1 MRTQDASNIRTLFG
15 RIDRALRGPIVTA
28 LAYYAGAEA
37 AFFVG
42 TLSDKIFAPFW
53 PPNVVLLCALLSAPP
68 HRWWLFV
75 AAAFPAHAIAE
86 HGVGMPLSQSLV
98 AFATNC
104 MLALASAF
112 VIRKTIG
119 APPWFRSLRNACV
132 YVLLVAIAIPMVVAL
147 GGAFVAISGGAPM
160 AEFWT
165 FWSQWLMA
173 NALGGLTLGPVALIW
188 LNERKM
194 QTSKPIRVTAVLE
207 AVFIAVALVAIS
219 TVAFEFSAATSA
231 RGFLPALLYAPL
243 LFVLWATVRFGAAGA
258 ASMSLIMTVVLVWL
272 TLTGPSLF
280 LAENPE
286 SSVFAMQVFLLALS
300 IPVLLLGAAIDEAR
314 HAEQEVRESEERM
327 SFAAVSANVCMWRF
341 DYDLDRAWITDHG
354 RHMLGFAPEFEVT
367 RTALTQAIHAD
378 DRGAAL
384 ATVRSAIARGALADC
399 EFRIVRRNDAQ
410 TRWFRCRARA
420 YGERGSSGAHIS
432 GTFTDITEQKLA
444 EIELAQQRQELAHLT
459 RVSMLGEL
467 SGGIVHEL
475 AQPLASILSNAEAAR
490 ILINKDVPDLHE
502 VKDVLDDIIGEDNR
516 AGEIIWRLRALL
528 KKNETR
534 FEPLN
539 LNEIVN
545 VTLRL
550 LRNELISRRVRA
562 VTTLAQDLPV
572 VAGDPIQLQQVLLN
586 LMLNAMDAM
595 GDVAP
600 EQRVIAIVTDA
611 NAAGVW
617 VHVSD
622 RGKGLQP
629 AHQERVFQ
637 AFFTTK
643 KQGLGLGLSLSL
655 KIIKLHGGTIHLHN
669 NPMVGVTAAF
679 TLPRSNA
686 LLAAG

>member
-1 MRTQDASNIRTLFG
+1 
-15 RIDRALRGPIVTA
+15 
-28 LAYYAGAEA
+28 
-37 AFFVG
+37 
-42 TLSDKIFAPFW
+42 
-53 PPNVVLLCALLSAPP
+53 
-68 HRWWLFV
+68 
-75 AAAFPAHAIAE
+75 
-86 HGVGMPLSQSLV
+86 
-98 AFATNC
+98 
-104 MLALASAF
+104 
-112 VIRKTIG
+112 
-119 APPWFRSLRNACV
+119 
-132 YVLLVAIAIPMVVAL
+132 
-147 GGAFVAISGGAPM
+147 
-160 AEFWT
+160 
-165 FWSQWLMA
+165 
-173 NALGGLTLGPVALIW
+173 
-188 LNERKM
+188 
-194 QTSKPIRVTAVLE
+194 
-207 AVFIAVALVAIS
+207 
-219 TVAFEFSAATSA
+219 
-231 RGFLPALLYAPL
+231 
-243 LFVLWATVRFGAAGA
+243 
-258 ASMSLIMTVVLVWL
+258 
-272 TLTGPSLF
+272 
-280 LAENPE
+280 
-286 SSVFAMQVFLLALS
+286 MQVFLLALS

-354 RHMLGFAPEFEVT
+354 RHLLGFAPEFEVT

-420 YGERGSSGAHIS
+420 YGERGNSGAHIS

-528 KKNETR
+528 KKAETR
-534 FEPLN
+534 FEPLS

-545 VTLRL
+545 ATLRL

-562 VTTLAQDLPV
+562 ITTLAQDLPV

-617 VHVSD
+617 VRVSD

-679 TLPRSNA
+679 ALPQSNA
-686 LLAAG
+686 LLAAE